1 MFGRVALTQLCLFGQ
16 DQGCSA
22 SSTSRVTSRL
32 AASAAVF
39 HAGPYIRR
47 QNNKVRFWALCWYQ
61 GTRNKMGHCLFLNT
75 EASGITI
82 VFITP
87 FDQIDFAEAHRISQ
101 AFRQAQKCHISLK
114 PRELIPMGWWLTCM
128 FFPRGDPAT
137 WIIAGYEVG
146 CRGHLNSGG
155 SCA

>member
-61 GTRNKMGHCLFLNT
+61 GTRNKMGHYLFLYT
-75 EASGITI
+75 EAAGITI

-114 PRELIPMGWWLTCM
+114 PRGTDSDGVMADLYV
-128 FFPRGDPAT
+128 FSAR
-137 WIIAGYEVG
+137 
-146 CRGHLNSGG
+146 
-155 SCA
+155 